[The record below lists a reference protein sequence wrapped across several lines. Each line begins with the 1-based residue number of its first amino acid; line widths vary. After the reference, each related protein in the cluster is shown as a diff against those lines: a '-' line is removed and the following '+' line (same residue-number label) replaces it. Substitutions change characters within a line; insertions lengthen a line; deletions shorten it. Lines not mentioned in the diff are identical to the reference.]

1 MKVLSVAIIA
11 LLTPCEA
18 RRISLV
24 QEAPK
29 QISAD
34 EIGDGVAE
42 TQTHS
47 FNQGPEAAAPEESE
61 EIANIKAK
69 VKKEAKEANEK
80 SAKIMKANA
89 YSKKMKQYFNKFDGT
104 FHMPDGTR

>member
-42 TQTHS
+42 TQAHS

-69 VKKEAKEANEK
+69 VKKETAKVE
-80 SAKIMKANA
+80 KANA